1 MTSVRRIGV
10 AAALLVVLVAVL
22 LVGTRW
28 WRFSLT
34 HVETDDAYVHADV
47 AEVTPR
53 IAGTVDQLLVDED
66 WQVQRGQTLAR
77 LDPAEYRVGLRRAEA
92 ALARAIEGVD
102 QARAAVRAAESSM
115 SLAEAELEQAR
126 LDHARAVQ
134 LASHDVVPTE
144 RLDRARTALRG
155 AEARA
160 AASKEEAERAR
171 ANLGIPID
179 APHDEAAVVRQARAE
194 RDQAALLLS
203 YTRLRAPVSGVVT
216 RRAVEVGQRV
226 QPGQALM
233 AIVPIDE
240 AYVEANFKET
250 QLTDV
255 RIGQPVRVVA
265 DIYPQ
270 HVFRGRVEGLSPGTG
285 AVFALL
291 PPENATG
298 NWVKVVQR
306 IPVRIQLDEPT
317 SAELPLRVG
326 LSVVATIDTSN
337 REGPLLTP
345 LSQTTGSAQND
356 RQKLSV
362 VR

>member
-1 MTSVRRIGV
+1 MKPVRRVIVG
-10 AAALLVVLVAVL
+10 AGLIVVLVAA
-22 LVGTRW
+22 LVVGMRW

-92 ALARAIEGVD
+92 ALARAIEGVE
-102 QARAAVRAAESSM
+102 QSRAAVRAAESSM

-126 LDHARAVQ
+126 LDHARAAQ
-134 LASHDVVPTE
+134 LTAHDVVPTE
-144 RLDRARTALRG
+144 RLDRARTALRA
-155 AEARA
+155 AEARS
-160 AASKEEAERAR
+160 AASREEAERAR
-171 ANLGIPID
+171 ANLGIPLD

-203 YTRLRAPVSGVVT
+203 YTRLRAPVAGVVT
-216 RRAVEVGQRV
+216 RRAVEVGQRI

-255 RIGQPVRVVA
+255 RIGQPVRLVA
-265 DIYPQ
+265 DIYPR
-270 HVFRGRVEGLSPGTG
+270 HVFRGRVDGLSPGTG
-285 AVFALL
+285 AAFALL

-306 IPVRIQLDEPT
+306 VPVRIRLDEP
-317 SAELPLRVG
+317 ADPELPLRVG

-337 REGPLLTP
+337 REGALLTP
-345 LSQTTGSAQND
+345 LSQSAGSAQSD
-356 RQKLSV
+356 HEKVSV
-362 VR
+362 LR